1 MLMKKK
7 TSLNG
12 FRLFKILTRC
22 MIIILLYYIGAKL
35 SSLVVTGQTREIL
48 IIETKEY
55 LTKKIKDAMCNE
67 ILISDE
73 YLTEDRVIRLSTI
86 QKNRKSMSSNE
97 VKMDNYIARLNSYK
111 IDAENTLVKLKENIE
126 KSIGNIN
133 NIEVSYNNKNEDRLM
148 TYTSTKKQTKENISI
163 VNKLKESNDYEY
175 MLNKFFM
182 VDGNTS
188 VDKNIFKPKQLLKVN
203 NGIKKDSSKPQILI
217 YHTHG
222 SEKYADSR
230 KGKQEDTVVGV
241 GAYLHDLLVEKY
253 GYNVIHNTKSY
264 DVIDGKW
271 NRNAYDTALSSV
283 KKILEDNKS
292 IEVVIDLHRD
302 SGKEKVV
309 TNIDGIS
316 VAKVMFFN
324 GVSRSK
330 TQSRKELN
338 NPNLKE
344 NIAFSLAMQIK
355 SMSLYKDFTKKIYLK
370 GYRYNMHLAPKATL
384 IEVGNNKNTVAEAKN
399 AMVLYAKIL
408 NEVLQDN
415 R

>member
-222 SEKYADSR
+222 SEKY
-230 KGKQEDTVVGV
+230 
-241 GAYLHDLLVEKY
+241 